1 MRRGHSCCIW
11 SLASRPLQMQRQ
23 QPPAAPC
30 VTARWHAPSL
40 SPALV
45 LQAVTRL
52 QNSRALPPRHT
63 HARQSSCPACSAD
76 LQLRATPTD
85 AYMLAQRPAS
95 LTSQSSEPITA
106 IDPPSIGHYTFY
118 MAAHLPAGPQQLP
131 RVVHKGGGGA
141 EGHAPRLAIPGFK
154 PAAPVQHP
162 CTAPSAL
169 GTLENTWACT

>member
-1 MRRGHSCCIW
+1 MRCGHSCCIW

-45 LQAVTRL
+45 LQPVTRL

-118 MAAHLPAGPQQLP
+118 MAAHLPAGPPAAATRGPQRRGRCRRP
-131 RVVHKGGGGA
+131 CA
-141 EGHAPRLAIPGFK
+141 EACHTWLQTSGTGSAPLHGTLSLGHA
-154 PAAPVQHP
+154 
-162 CTAPSAL
+162 
-169 GTLENTWACT
+169 